1 MVAAFLP
8 AVVAVPDP
16 LVGSDVA
23 EVVVA
28 VMLRIA
34 LIVVIAV
41 IARRLAGVGIRRLV
55 TRATASDGDDDN
67 EALSQRRA
75 LRASTLGAVL
85 GSAATVTVVTLAALL
100 LLGELGVHLGPLIA
114 AIGIVGLALGFGA
127 QRLVQDLLSGLFILL
142 EDQFGV
148 GDVVDTG
155 EVIGTVEGVNLRL
168 TRVRDVGGTL
178 WHLPNGD
185 IRRAG
190 NFSHGW
196 ARAVVDV
203 DIAYDTDVE
212 RATAVIEA
220 AANQL
225 LHDDARGQGVTGA
238 AEVWGV
244 QDLGA
249 DGVRLRVA
257 MPTAPAHQWAVER
270 ELRARIKAALDA
282 EGLEIPFPQR
292 TVWVRPQDPEDGQ
305 DGTRWRPT
313 SLHPQPAG
321 ASRPS

>member
-8 AVVAVPDP
+8 AVGAVPDP
-16 LVGSDVA
+16 LVGPDVA
-23 EVVVA
+23 AVVVE

-55 TRATASDGDDDN
+55 TRATAGDGDDDN

-100 LLGELGVHLGPLIA
+100 LLGELGVQLGPLIA

-155 EVIGTVEGVNLRL
+155 EIIGTVEGVNLRL

-203 DIAYDTDVE
+203 DIAYDTDVG

-249 DGVRLRVA
+249 DGVALRVA